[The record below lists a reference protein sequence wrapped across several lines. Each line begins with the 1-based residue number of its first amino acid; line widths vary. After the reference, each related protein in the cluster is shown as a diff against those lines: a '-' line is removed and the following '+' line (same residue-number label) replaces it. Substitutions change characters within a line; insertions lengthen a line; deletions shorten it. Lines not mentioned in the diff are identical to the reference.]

1 MPMTSNSYWR
11 IAVPCPLRQLFTYS
25 ATKNTTPEVGDWV
38 QVPFNNRKLVGLV
51 LGATAKPS
59 VDYQIKEITEVLREE
74 LRLPGSIIELIL
86 WSMRYYHA
94 APWDIVSTFLP
105 GHILQGKMPKSEP
118 IWAVHQAGF
127 AKISPRARRQKE
139 LFEWL
144 KQSGPC
150 DSATIVTGGYSQAL
164 IRQLEQAGAIE
175 PTAKKVDRK
184 SAPKN
189 TSLLQPTSD
198 QAAVIDQINR
208 EGSNTYLLEGITGSG
223 KTLVYQ
229 HIARQQLEQ
238 HKQVLILVP
247 EIGLVPQMLEH
258 CRQLVEQPHCYH
270 SGMTDSQRAETWI
283 ACLQGRAQ
291 IVIGTRSALFLPFT
305 APGLIVVDEEHDSS
319 YKQQEGMRYH
329 ARDIAVIRAS
339 QMSIPVLLGSATP
352 SLESLYN
359 AKRGAFKHLRLS
371 HRVAGGELPKWK
383 LLEGRAP
390 IENAGLLPE
399 SLNSIRDHLRAK
411 QQVLVF
417 INRRGYAPC
426 QRCSQCGWQASC
438 DSCDSRYTY
447 HKGFNEL
454 RCHRCDLRRAVPT
467 QCPVC
472 ASQQLVFLGQGTERI
487 AQKLS
492 EFFPDVPVIR
502 IDRDA
507 TKGKQGMQH
516 KLDEIHASGA
526 ALLVGTQML
535 AKGHHFPN
543 LSMALILDIDY
554 AMMSADFRATEQG
567 MQLVTQVAGRTGREK
582 GGGEVLLQTEY
593 ASHPMLV
600 DLVANNYANFAAQL
614 LQHRQELS
622 LPPHCYMAILRAES
636 EDYRLALGLL
646 QDNLKAIQR
655 SGLFECQIIGPSP
668 SPTERRAR
676 RYRFQ
681 TQIMAD
687 ARSNLHKLLGL
698 VVADLNS
705 RRHNKKLRWHLDID
719 PISLD

>member
-1 MPMTSNSYWR
+1 M
-11 IAVPCPLRQLFTYS
+11 
-25 ATKNTTPEVGDWV
+25 TPEVGDWV
-38 QVPFNNRKLVGLV
+38 QVPFGNRKVVGLV
-51 LGATAKPS
+51 LEATEKPS
-59 VDYQIKEITEVLREE
+59 VGYQIKEVGQVQREE
-74 LRLPGSIIELIL
+74 LRLPRSIVELIL
-86 WSMRYYHA
+86 WSIRYYHA

-105 GHILQGKMPKSEP
+105 GHILQGKTPKAEP
-118 IWAVHQAGF
+118 IWAVRQGGL
-127 AKISPRARRQKE
+127 AKISARAHRQKE

-144 KQSGPC
+144 EQGGPSE
-150 DSATIVTGGYSQAL
+150 SAKVVSTGFSRDL

-175 PTAKKVDRK
+175 SMASEIHSSP
-184 SAPKN
+184 APKS
-189 TSLLQPTSD
+189 TKLLKPTSD
-198 QAAVIDQINR
+198 QAALIDQINR
-208 EGSNTYLLEGITGSG
+208 EGSNTYLLEGVTGSG

-229 HIARQQLEQ
+229 HLARQELKQN
-238 HKQVLILVP
+238 KQVLILVP

-258 CRQLVEQPHCYH
+258 CQQLVEQPFCYH
-270 SGMTDSQRAETWI
+270 SGMTDSQRAETWL

-291 IVIGTRSALFLPFT
+291 LVIGTRSALFLPFK

-339 QMSIPVLLGSATP
+339 QMDIPILLGSATP

-359 AKRGAFKHLRLS
+359 AKRGAFTHLKLQ
-371 HRVAGGELPKWK
+371 HRVAGGELPRWR

-399 SLNSIRDHLRAK
+399 SLNSIRDHLAAN

-447 HKGFNEL
+447 HKAFNEL

-492 EFFPDVPVIR
+492 EFFPNVPVIR

-507 TKGKQGMQH
+507 TKGKQGMQR
-516 KLDEIHASGA
+516 KLDQVHASGA
-526 ALLVGTQML
+526 AILVGTQML

-567 MQLVTQVAGRTGREK
+567 MQLVTQVAGRTGREQ

-600 DLVANNYANFAAQL
+600 DLVANRYAHFAEGL

-636 EDYRLALGLL
+636 DDYRLALGLL
-646 QDNLKAIQR
+646 QDSLKVVRQI
-655 SGLFECQIIGPSP
+655 GLFECQIIGPSP
-668 SPTERRAR
+668 SPTERRAG

-687 ARSNLHKLLGL
+687 ARSNLHKLLSI
-698 VVADLNS
+698 VIADLDS
-705 RRHNKKLRWHLDID
+705 RRQNKKLRWHLDID